1 VLPLS
6 EKDATFSDSK
16 QPVKSMAN
24 IADTIVKRIR
34 AKGRGL
40 VYTPKD
46 FLDLG
51 SRAAVDQALSRL
63 VQRGV
68 IRRLTRGI
76 YDYPK
81 ISPKLGPLSPSPQ
94 ALAKTLADRTKSEL
108 QLTGAHA
115 ANALGLTTQVPAHV
129 VYLTSGKSM
138 RFRLGNQTIELRHA
152 SPRSMVGAGSPV
164 GTIIQALKY
173 LGSDNI
179 DEETIDRLKRALST
193 NDKRSLKKD
202 IDSVP
207 DWLRPVIT
215 ELSSLN

>member
-1 VLPLS
+1 
-6 EKDATFSDSK
+6 
-16 QPVKSMAN
+16 MAN
-24 IADTIVKRIR
+24 LANTIIKRIR

-51 SRAAVDQALSRL
+51 SRSAVDQALSRL
-63 VQRGV
+63 VRRGL

-81 ISPKLGPLSPSPQ
+81 ISPRLGPLSPSPQ
-94 ALAKTLADRTKSEL
+94 ALAKTLADRTNSQL
-108 QLTGAHA
+108 QVTGAHA

-138 RFRLGNQTIELRHA
+138 RFRLGNQMIELRHA
-152 SPRSMVGAGSPV
+152 SPRNMVGAGTPI
-164 GTIIQALKY
+164 GMIIQALKH

-179 DEETIDRLKRALST
+179 DVRTIDKLRRKLSA
-193 NDKRSLKKD
+193 NDKRALKKD

-207 DWLRPVIT
+207 DWLRPFIADIA
-215 ELSSLN
+215 SRN

>member
-1 VLPLS
+1 M
-6 EKDATFSDSK
+6 ATL
-16 QPVKSMAN
+16 
-24 IADTIVKRIR
+24 ADTIIKRIR
-34 AKGRGL
+34 GKGRGL
-40 VYTPKD
+40 VYMPKD

-51 SRAAVDQALSRL
+51 ARPAVDQALSRL
-63 VQRGV
+63 VQRGLL
-68 IRRLTRGI
+68 RRLTRGI

-94 ALAKTLADRTKSEL
+94 VLARTLADRTNSQL
-108 QLTGAHA
+108 QITGAHA

-152 SPRSMVGAGSPV
+152 APRSMAGAGTPI

-179 DEETIDRLKRALST
+179 DERTIEKLKRTLSAS
-193 NDKRSLKKD
+193 DKRALKKD

-207 DWLRPVIT
+207 DWLRSSIAQIA
-215 ELSSLN
+215 SLN

>member
-1 VLPLS
+1 
-6 EKDATFSDSK
+6 
-16 QPVKSMAN
+16 MAN
-24 IADTIVKRIR
+24 LANTIIKRIR

-51 SRAAVDQALSRL
+51 SRSAVDQALSRL
-63 VQRGV
+63 VRRGL

-81 ISPKLGPLSPSPQ
+81 ISPRLGPLSPSPQ
-94 ALAKTLADRTKSEL
+94 ALAQTLADRTNSQL
-108 QLTGAHA
+108 QVTGAHA

-152 SPRSMVGAGSPV
+152 SPRSMVGAGSSI

-179 DEETIDRLKRALST
+179 DVRTIDKLRRKLSA
-193 NDKRSLKKD
+193 NDKRALKKD

-207 DWLRPVIT
+207 DWLRPFIADIA
-215 ELSSLN
+215 SRN

>member
-1 VLPLS
+1 MPNL
-6 EKDATFSDSK
+6 
-16 QPVKSMAN
+16 
-24 IADTIVKRIR
+24 ADTIIKRIR

-51 SRAAVDQALSRL
+51 SRSAVDQALSRL
-63 VQRGV
+63 VRRNL

-94 ALAKTLADRTKSEL
+94 ALATTLADRTNSQL
-108 QLTGAHA
+108 QITGAHA

-129 VYLTSGKSM
+129 VYLTSGKST

-152 SPRSMVGAGSPV
+152 SPRSMVGAGTPI
-164 GTIIQALKY
+164 GTIIQALRY
-173 LGSDNI
+173 VGSDNI
-179 DEETIDRLKRALST
+179 DRRTIDKLKRSLST
-193 NDKRSLKKD
+193 HDKRALKKD

-207 DWLRPVIT
+207 DWMRPIVAEIA
-215 ELSSLN
+215 SLN

>member
-1 VLPLS
+1 
-6 EKDATFSDSK
+6 
-16 QPVKSMAN
+16 MAN
-24 IADTIVKRIR
+24 LADTIIKRIR

-51 SRAAVDQALSRL
+51 SRSAVDQALSRL
-63 VQRGV
+63 VQRGL

-94 ALAKTLADRTKSEL
+94 ALARTLADRTNSQL
-108 QLTGAHA
+108 QITGAHA

-152 SPRSMVGAGSPV
+152 APRSMAGAGTPI

-179 DEETIDRLKRALST
+179 DVRTIDKQKRTLSA
-193 NDKRSLKKD
+193 NDKRALKKD
-202 IDSVP
+202 IDNVP
-207 DWLRPVIT
+207 DWLRPHIAEIAT
-215 ELSSLN
+215 LN

>member
-1 VLPLS
+1 
-6 EKDATFSDSK
+6 
-16 QPVKSMAN
+16 MAN
-24 IADTIVKRIR
+24 LTDTIIKRIR
-34 AKGRGL
+34 AKRRGFIF
-40 VYTPKD
+40 TPKD

-51 SRAAVDQALSRL
+51 ARAAVDQALSRL
-63 VQRGV
+63 ANRGL

-81 ISPKLGPLSPSPQ
+81 VSPKLGPLSPSPQ
-94 ALAKTLADRTKSEL
+94 ALAKTLADRTNSQL

-129 VYLTSGKSM
+129 VYLTSGKST
-138 RFRLGNQTIELRHA
+138 RFRLGNQTIELRHVA
-152 SPRSMVGAGSPV
+152 PRSMAGAGTPI

-179 DEETIDRLKRALST
+179 DVRTIDKLKRTLSA
-193 NDKRSLKKD
+193 NDKRDLKKD

-207 DWLRPVIT
+207 DWLRPYIAEIAT
-215 ELSSLN
+215 PN

>member
-1 VLPLS
+1 
-6 EKDATFSDSK
+6 
-16 QPVKSMAN
+16 MAN
-24 IADTIVKRIR
+24 LADTIIKRVR

-51 SRAAVDQALSRL
+51 SRSAVDQALSRL
-63 VQRGV
+63 VQRGL

-94 ALAKTLADRTKSEL
+94 ALARTLADRTNSQL
-108 QLTGAHA
+108 QITGAHA

-138 RFRLGNQTIELRHA
+138 RFRFGNQTIELRHA
-152 SPRSMVGAGSPV
+152 SPRSMAGAGTPI

-179 DEETIDRLKRALST
+179 DVRTIDKLKQTLSA
-193 NDKRSLKKD
+193 NDKRALKKD
-202 IDSVP
+202 IDNVP
-207 DWLRPVIT
+207 DWLRPHIA
-215 ELSSLN
+215 EIAALN